1 MKRSNNIQQY
11 IVNFVT
17 DASNILAPYVAQGK
31 LNNEFIKGKQN
42 KKVSMRDLSIE
53 DKKEDSRVYVEKKV
67 FNRTLPIYLARYGI
81 LTQNM
86 PIPGIKPV
94 ASSSKETDDSIKVN
108 HFIQNFI
115 VDNNFKQTYQTAI
128 KHADV
133 YGIEWFKTG
142 IDWSDGKDIA
152 DIETMVGETK
162 GSMRLKEGRVFV
174 HAVPMHEVF
183 INNLYIE
190 TMDEVNELVHR
201 KPLPLEYIKKRF
213 GIDAQREEVT
223 ETKLPT
229 YPKYDNLGYITGSD
243 IDYAYVYEYYK
254 KPDAIYPEGR
264 FIIMINEKIIWDDK
278 LPYENGYD
286 GKRKIP
292 FDFLNVQSVPHH
304 AVGVTVYQQIIPIQ
318 ETFNSVKNRYLEYVN
333 HVAIGQ
339 LYFWEG
345 SLINK
350 EAFSTKPGKLIGLKR
365 NARPPVPV
373 QKDKLSMEFINYLK
387 LLEDD
392 MLVAAGLS
400 QMTAYGMTKSNVRT
414 DGVVDKLSESDENK
428 LVNSLDNISETFIQV
443 FKKII
448 YLEQQRLKVLHDNL
462 KIAKIDN
469 YSLQYSVEGV
479 NAEQL
484 MIVNRDFL
492 IHSDTVIDKKLQQ
505 AIGMG
510 MYNPQAG
517 MSFVAKLELLNTMKA
532 NYLLDTLDP
541 NERATHDLVQE
552 ENRKILVKREVP
564 DVEGFHNHGQHIA
577 EHNLFRL
584 SPEVRKLKDEN
595 PDEYKAFTEAIELHI
610 QQHQGFMQEADNA
623 NVFNDAKTI
632 MSQSPRGQ
640 GR

>member
-1 MKRSNNIQQY
+1 MKRSNNIQSY
-11 IVNFVT
+11 IKNFVT
-17 DASNILAPYVAQGK
+17 DASNILAPYIAQGK

-42 KKVSMRDLSIE
+42 KKVSIRDLSIE
-53 DKKEDSRVYVEKKV
+53 DKKEDSRVYIEKKV

-86 PIPGIKPV
+86 PIPGIKPI
-94 ASSSKETDDSIKVN
+94 ASTSRETDNSIKVN
-108 HFIQNFI
+108 QFIQNFI

-133 YGIEWFKTG
+133 YGMEWFKTG
-142 IDWSDGKDIA
+142 IDWSDGNDIA
-152 DIETMVGETK
+152 DVETMVGETK
-162 GSMRLKEGRVFV
+162 GSMRLREGRTFIQ
-174 HAVPMHEVF
+174 AVPMHEVF

-190 TMDEVNELVHR
+190 HIDEVNELVHR
-201 KPLPLEYIKKRF
+201 KPFPLEYIKKRWGF
-213 GIDAQREEVT
+213 EATKEEVT

-229 YPKYDNLGYITGSD
+229 YPKYDNLGYLTGSD
-243 IDYAYVYEYYK
+243 IEYAYVYEYYK
-254 KPDAIYPEGR
+254 KPDAIYPDGR
-264 FIIMINEKIIWDDK
+264 FIIMINDKIIWDNQ
-278 LPYENGYD
+278 LPYENAISNR
-286 GKRKIP
+286 RKIP
-292 FDFLNVQSVPHH
+292 FDFLNMQSVPHH

-339 LYFWEG
+339 LYVWEG
-345 SLINK
+345 SLVNK
-350 EAFSTKPGKLIGLKR
+350 ESFSTKPGKLIGLKR
-365 NARPPVPV
+365 NSRPPVPV

-443 FKKII
+443 FKKVI
-448 YLEQQRLKVLHDNL
+448 YLEQQRLKTLHENL

-469 YSLQYSVEGV
+469 YSLQYSLEGV

-484 MIVNRDFL
+484 MIVNREFL

-517 MSFVAKLELLNTMKA
+517 MTYASKIELLNTMKA
-532 NYLLDTLDP
+532 NFLIDTLDP
-541 NERATHDLVQE
+541 LERATHDLVAE
-552 ENRKILVKREVP
+552 ENRNILVKKEVP
-564 DVEGFHNHGQHIA
+564 DVEDFHSHGQHVA

-584 SPEVRKLKDEN
+584 SAEIRKLKDLN
-595 PDEYKAFTEAIELHI
+595 PDEYKAFNEAIDLHI
-610 QQHQGFMQEADNA
+610 QQHQQFLQKSDDA
-623 NVFNDAKTI
+623 NQFNNAKTI
-632 MSQSPRGQ
+632 MSQSQ
-640 GR
+640 

>member
-1 MKRSNNIQQY
+1 
-11 IVNFVT
+11 
-17 DASNILAPYVAQGK
+17 
-31 LNNEFIKGKQN
+31 
-42 KKVSMRDLSIE
+42 
-53 DKKEDSRVYVEKKV
+53 
-67 FNRTLPIYLARYGI
+67 
-81 LTQNM
+81 
-86 PIPGIKPV
+86 
-94 ASSSKETDDSIKVN
+94 
-108 HFIQNFI
+108 
-115 VDNNFKQTYQTAI
+115 
-128 KHADV
+128 
-133 YGIEWFKTG
+133 
-142 IDWSDGKDIA
+142 
-152 DIETMVGETK
+152 
-162 GSMRLKEGRVFV
+162 
-174 HAVPMHEVF
+174 
-183 INNLYIE
+183 
-190 TMDEVNELVHR
+190 
-201 KPLPLEYIKKRF
+201 
-213 GIDAQREEVT
+213 
-223 ETKLPT
+223 
-229 YPKYDNLGYITGSD
+229 
-243 IDYAYVYEYYK
+243 
-254 KPDAIYPEGR
+254 
-264 FIIMINEKIIWDDK
+264 
-278 LPYENGYD
+278 
-286 GKRKIP
+286 
-292 FDFLNVQSVPHH
+292 
-304 AVGVTVYQQIIPIQ
+304 
-318 ETFNSVKNRYLEYVN
+318 
-333 HVAIGQ
+333 
-339 LYFWEG
+339 
-345 SLINK
+345 
-350 EAFSTKPGKLIGLKR
+350 
-365 NARPPVPV
+365 
-373 QKDKLSMEFINYLK
+373 
-387 LLEDD
+387 
-392 MLVAAGLS
+392 
-400 QMTAYGMTKSNVRT
+400 MTAYGMTKSNVRT

-448 YLEQQRLKVLHDNL
+448 YLEQQRLEVLHDNL

>member
-1 MKRSNNIQQY
+1 MKRSDNIQSY
-11 IVNFVT
+11 IKNFVT
-17 DASNILAPYVAQGK
+17 DASNILAPYIAQGK
-31 LNNEFIKGKQN
+31 LNNEFIKGRQN
-42 KKVSMRDLSIE
+42 KKVSIRDLSIE

-86 PIPGIKPV
+86 PIPGMKPV
-94 ASSSKETDDSIKVN
+94 SNNSKETDASIKVN
-108 HFIQNFI
+108 KFIQNFI

-133 YGIEWFKTG
+133 YGLEWFKTG

-152 DIETMVGETK
+152 DIETVIGDTK
-162 GSMRLKEGRVFV
+162 GSMRLKEGRVFAQ
-174 HAVPMHEVF
+174 AVPMHEVF
-183 INNLYIE
+183 INNLYVE
-190 TMDEVNELVHR
+190 SMDEVNELVHR
-201 KPLPLEYIKKRF
+201 RPMPLEYIKKRWGF
-213 GIDAQREEVT
+213 NATKEEVT

-229 YPKYDNLGYITGSD
+229 YPKYDNLGYLTGSD
-243 IDYAYVYEYYK
+243 IEYAYVYEYYK
-254 KPDAIYPEGR
+254 KPDAVYPEGR
-264 FIIMINEKIIWDDK
+264 FLIMINDKIIWDDK
-278 LPYENGYD
+278 LPYENAYG

-292 FDFLNVQSVPHH
+292 FDFLNMQSVPHH

-318 ETFNSVKNRYLEYVN
+318 ETYNSVKNRYLEYIN
-333 HVAIGQ
+333 HVSIGQ
-339 LYFWEG
+339 LYVWEG
-345 SLINK
+345 SLVNK

-373 QKDKLSMEFINYLK
+373 QKDKISMEFINYLK

-392 MLVAAGLS
+392 MLIAAGLS

-428 LVNSLDNISETFIQV
+428 LVNSLDNISETFVQL

-448 YLEQQRLKVLHDNL
+448 YLEQQRNKTLYDNL

-469 YSLQYSVEGV
+469 YSLQYTLEGV

-492 IHSDTVIDKKLQQ
+492 IHSDEVIDKKLQQ
-505 AIGMG
+505 AAGMG
-510 MYNPQAG
+510 MFNPQSG
-517 MSFVAKLELLNTMKA
+517 MQYTSKLELLNTMKA
-532 NYLLDTLDP
+532 NYLIDTLDP
-541 NERATHDLVQE
+541 LERATHDLCSE
-552 ENRKILVKREVP
+552 ENRLLIVKKEVP
-564 DVEGFHNHGQHIA
+564 KVEEFHVHQQHIA

-584 SPEVRKLKDEN
+584 SPEIRKLKEDN

-610 QQHQGFMQEADNA
+610 QQHQTFLQNSNNA
-623 NVFNDAKTI
+623 NMFNNAKAI
-632 MSQSPRGQ
+632 MSQSKTGQ